1 MVIALNYPRRQRPK
15 HRVDSDGT
23 SIIHQREKVQS
34 MIRALI
40 LAIGVGVGLALPWMT
55 AHAETGEA
63 VPAKVLAQLRAAIE
77 VPAAGLSVESARY
90 SDMPGMVEVQFNDG
104 PLVYASEDGTFFIIG
119 DLYAVGPEGY
129 VNLAEQRRD
138 SEREAMLAAVS
149 RDDMIVFPATG
160 ETRGHITVFTDTTCF
175 YCQKLHKEVPELNR
189 RGVEVRYLAYPRSG
203 VGSDGFRQLATAWC
217 DSNPRETL
225 TRMKNRESVDDNV
238 CAGNPVARQY
248 ELGQEMG
255 VRGTPAI
262 ITADGQMIPGY
273 RPVDDLLSVMGLD

>member
-1 MVIALNYPRRQRPK
+1 MVAVNYTRHQRPK
-15 HRVDSDGT
+15 LRAASGGA
-23 SIIHQREKVQS
+23 SIIYQREKVQS

-40 LAIGVGVGLALPWMT
+40 LAIGVVLALPSMT
-55 AHAETGEA
+55 VHAQVGEA
-63 VPAKVLAQLRAAIE
+63 VSAKVLAQLRTAIE
-77 VPAAGLSVESARY
+77 VPGAGLSVESARH
-90 SDMPGMVEVQFNDG
+90 SDLPGMVEVQFKDG
-104 PLVYASEDGTFFIIG
+104 PLVYASEDGAFFIIG
-119 DLYAVGPEGY
+119 DLYAVGPTGY

-138 SEREAMLAAVS
+138 TEREALLAAVS

-160 ETRGHITVFTDTTCF
+160 EARSYITVFTDTTCF
-175 YCQKLHKEVPELNR
+175 YCQKLHQEVPELNR

-217 DSNPRETL
+217 ASDRRDTL
-225 TRMKNRESVDDNV
+225 TRMKNREAVADNV

-262 ITADGQMIPGY
+262 VTADGQMIPGY
-273 RPVDDLLSVMGLD
+273 RQVDDLLSVMGLD